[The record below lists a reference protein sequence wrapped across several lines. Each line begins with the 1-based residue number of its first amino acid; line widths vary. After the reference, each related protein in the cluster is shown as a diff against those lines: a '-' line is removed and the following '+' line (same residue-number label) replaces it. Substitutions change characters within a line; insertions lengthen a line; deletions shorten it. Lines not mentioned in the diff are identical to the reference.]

1 MTLPFLYDHIDK
13 GIQMINFLQDPSHFT
28 TIKMASL
35 SERQLTR
42 IACLQYRQAKT
53 LRLASNWLANLI
65 SSGVAKVKGMAKYV
79 KNAFLKI
86 LKVFF
91 VQTPVVNLFT
101 KFFQSIAYERLLSK
115 LYHAWELG
123 GKHRESGEDLLSRV
137 GFIKYYGS
145 RDGLFFYDDY
155 LSGYEETATTKD
167 LRIKAINI
175 AKEDIGLRTVTEI
188 IKTAW
193 ETINPVKLVES
204 FYTSIH
210 GIGKKTDQSFLNILL
225 YQLNFA
231 IPMMLAISL
240 PHLFT
245 LKILGGLALGSL
257 IGYNPKDVFVG
268 QSTAIKKLK
277 KEIGGLFSKQ
287 NRRFELEDL
296 YEEIPEKEVFYH
308 DAQGDLKSV
317 ARASR
322 EEIEELVKS
331 I

>member
-1 MTLPFLYDHIDK
+1 
-13 GIQMINFLQDPSHFT
+13 MINFLQSPNQFT
-28 TIKMASL
+28 TIKVASL
-35 SERQLTR
+35 SDRQLAR
-42 IACLQYRQAKT
+42 IACFQYRQAKT
-53 LRLASNWLANLI
+53 LRLASNWVTNLI

-101 KFFQSIAYERLLSK
+101 KFFQSIAYDRLLSK
-115 LYHAWELG
+115 LYHAWKLG
-123 GKHRESGEDLLSRV
+123 VKHRESGEDLLSRV

-155 LSGYEETATTKD
+155 MSGYDETSDLKD

-175 AKEDIGLRTVTEI
+175 AKEDLGLRTVTEI
-188 IKTAW
+188 IKVAW
-193 ETINPVKLVES
+193 ETLNPIKFFES
-204 FYTSIH
+204 FFTSIY
-210 GIGKKTDQSFLNILL
+210 GIGDKKVFLPGSRTEASFIDIFL

-231 IPMMLAISL
+231 IPTMLAISF
-240 PHLFT
+240 PQIFT
-245 LKILGGLALGSL
+245 VKLLGGLALGSL
-257 IGYNPKDVFVG
+257 MGYNPKDVIKG
-268 QSTAIKKLK
+268 NSSSIKKLK
-277 KEIGGLFSKQ
+277 EGISSLFSKQ
-287 NRRFELEDL
+287 QKRFDEEEILEK
-296 YEEIPEKEVFYH
+296 IPEKDVFFH